1 MLDPYPFRLFP
12 NPRAGVP
19 GSVVLPAG
27 GFRRARAEITSWPGY
42 APTPLR
48 DLPSI
53 AAQAGV
59 GAVRLKDEAER
70 FGLGSFKALG
80 GAYAVAHVLIAELA
94 RRGVARAATSGDL
107 VAGRYVE
114 ATRTMTVTCATDG
127 NHGRSVAWG
136 AQRFGCRCVIFITHT
151 VSPGRADA
159 IARYGAEVRRVR
171 RHL

>member
-19 GSVVLPAG
+19 GIVVLPAG
-27 GFRRARAEITSWPGY
+27 GFRRARAEITSWPDY

-48 DLPSI
+48 DLPAL

-59 GAVRLKDEAER
+59 GMVRLKDEAGR

-80 GAYAVAHVLIAELA
+80 GAYAVGQLLIAELA
-94 RRGVARAATSGDL
+94 RRGVAVAASSADL
-107 VAGRYVE
+107 VAGRHAGV
-114 ATRTMTVTCATDG
+114 TRTLTVTCATDG

-136 AQRFGCRCVIFITHT
+136 RSGLA
-151 VSPGRADA
+151 A
-159 IARYGAEVRRVR
+159 GA
-171 RHL
+171 